1 MKIPAQLFVTR
12 KPASGGEPGLGFLNV
27 YEPGKV
33 AFEKKKD
40 TQLKWAYKRQDY
52 HHVEIVHV
60 VENGVWVTKGVL
72 LTYPVPYT
80 GGVPP
85 TRTSFTEV
93 LANPPEIWDNVPA
106 VGFKIA
112 MSVSRYSTSNK
123 LWRINDPRGVQFEI
137 STQVFEGLIN
147 EVTII
152 KGEIQ
157 EPCIWMGN
165 GKLVAAK

>member
-1 MKIPAQLFVTR
+1 MKIPAQLFVTQ
-12 KPASGGEPGLGFLNV
+12 KAAYGGQPRLGFLNV

-33 AFEKKKD
+33 AFEKKKE
-40 TQLKWAYKRQDY
+40 TQLKWAYDRRDY
-52 HHVEIVHV
+52 THTEIVNV

-72 LTYPVPYT
+72 LTYPVPYVS
-80 GGVPP
+80 GVPP
-85 TRTSFTEV
+85 TRTGFTEV
-93 LANPPEIWDNVPA
+93 IANPPVIWDNVPT

-112 MSVSRYSTSNK
+112 KSVSRYSTSNK

-137 STQVFEGLIN
+137 STQVFEDLIS

-165 GKLVAAK
+165 GKLVAAI